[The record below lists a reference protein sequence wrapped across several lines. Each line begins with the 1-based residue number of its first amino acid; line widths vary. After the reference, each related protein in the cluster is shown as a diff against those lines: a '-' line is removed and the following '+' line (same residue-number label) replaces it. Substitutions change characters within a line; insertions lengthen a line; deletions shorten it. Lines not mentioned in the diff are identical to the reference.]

1 MSRFLRFVPLSL
13 NSLYSLLSLGLL
25 VAAERPSH
33 AQAVD
38 PVVDMR
44 EHFDKGQSAYQARNY
59 ELAARE
65 FHAAYESKPSAPLLY
80 DEAVC
85 YEKMK
90 DYRKAVDLYRQY
102 LVKQPTAK
110 DRPQTE
116 ERIKSLEAALAPVK
130 PGTGVAPPP
139 PPPVDPH
146 GFVLIETQPPGAIV
160 YLDDVKNA
168 PLGQSPWSGPIEGRH
183 KVIVQAPGYKQIETD
198 IVGDPKVAVRQLIAL
213 SEKGNLAWVEVR
225 ANVAGADIFLDDKT
239 AGAINRTPF
248 MGNVTP
254 GEHTVFVS
262 KLGFTEETKKIT
274 LVGGEVYKLDFTLD
288 KGHYGV
294 VHVSG
299 TSIEGAVVRLD
310 GKVACQPAPCQFQ
323 SPDGEH
329 QISVEKSGLKTYAR
343 KMNVQRASE
352 TELSVKLMPD
362 EGHSDVWWKYGF
374 AAAFIGGGIVLGL
387 QANSTYDDINS
398 DIQKGM
404 PPIGPNDDRFTKGKI
419 FTYAA
424 DACFVIGGVT
434 AIVAT
439 ISLLSEKG
447 PPSVGSAE
455 TRELGTMR
463 PSSSLIPRFEPQ
475 IGPGYAGAT
484 MEVRW

>member
-1 MSRFLRFVPLSL
+1 MIRFLRIVPL
-13 NSLYSLLSLGLL
+13 SLLSLGFL
-25 VAAERPSH
+25 VALERPSP

-38 PVVDMR
+38 PVVEMR
-44 EHFDKGQSAYQARNY
+44 EHFDKGQTAYQNKNF

-65 FHAAYESKPSAPLLY
+65 FHAAYEAKPSAPLLY

-102 LVKQPTAK
+102 LVKQPEAK
-110 DRPQTE
+110 DRAATE
-116 ERIKSLEAALAPVK
+116 ERIKTLEATLTQK
-130 PGTGVAPPP
+130 PGTQVAPPP
-139 PPPVDPH
+139 PPADPH
-146 GFVLIETQPPGAIV
+146 GFVLVETQPPGAIV
-160 YLDDVKNA
+160 YLDNLKDA
-168 PLGQSPWSGPIEGRH
+168 PLGPSPWSGPIEGRH
-183 KVIVQAPGYKQIETD
+183 KIIVQAPGYKQVETD
-198 IVGDPKVAVRQLIAL
+198 IVGDPKVAVRQLIVLA
-213 SEKGNLAWVEVR
+213 EKGNLAWVEVR

-254 GEHTVFVS
+254 GEHTVYVS

-294 VHVSG
+294 IHVSG

-310 GKVACQPAPCQFQ
+310 GKIACQPAPCQFQ

-329 QISVEKSGLKTYAR
+329 SISVEKQGLKTYSR

-374 AAAFIGGGIVLGL
+374 AAAFIGGGVVLGL
-387 QANSTYDDINS
+387 QANSTYDDINN

-404 PPIGPNDDRFTKGKI
+404 PPIGPNDDRFTRGKV

-424 DACFVIGGVT
+424 DACFVIGGIT
-434 AIVAT
+434 AIVGT

-455 TRELGTMR
+455 TRELGAMR
-463 PSSSLIPRFEPQ
+463 PSSSLIPKFEPQ
-475 IGPGYAGAT
+475 LGPGYAGAT